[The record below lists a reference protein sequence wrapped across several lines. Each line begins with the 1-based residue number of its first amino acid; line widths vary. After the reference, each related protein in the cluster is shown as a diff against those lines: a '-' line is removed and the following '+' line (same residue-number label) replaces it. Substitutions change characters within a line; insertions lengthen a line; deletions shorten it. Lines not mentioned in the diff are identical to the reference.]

1 MANEMELLARA
12 LLASRDGGKIVDN
25 LEKFQK
31 ILDTAEGKSLL
42 ANLAGNG
49 GDALKKAAVDA
60 KNGDKN
66 AAKTLLTSL
75 LKSKD
80 GAALLSQI
88 IDAVREVSHE

>member
-12 LLASRDGGKIVDN
+12 LLASKDGGKIVSN

-31 ILDTAEGKSLL
+31 ILDTPEGKRLL

-49 GDALKKAAVDA
+49 GDALKKAAIDA
-60 KNGDKN
+60 NNGDKH
-66 AAKTLLTSL
+66 AANMLLSSL

-80 GAALLSQI
+80 GAALLSQL
-88 IDAVREVSHE
+88 IDAVKEV